1 MVNTEELWEIGN
13 LMWTFQ
19 TYGLSSDRGKCAE
32 QVGVQVADDE
42 ALKSL
47 RSGLAFADIGFL
59 EKGREGI
66 LKALELDPAVFER
79 APGPDECWLLCA
91 KAGTGASGGGFP
103 ACDLDQSAHGPPSE
117 PGLASGGPSKKTGHR
132 LAAALPQDE
141 PVKQAVIARQAHVDG
156 RCEV

>member
-19 TYGLSSDRGKCAE
+19 TYGLSWDRGKCAE

-79 APGPDECWLLCA
+79 APGLDECWLLCA
-91 KAGTGASGGGFP
+91 KAFAESDSERAVAAFRRATSINPRMALRVNP
-103 ACDLDQSAHGPPSE
+103 AW
-117 PGLASGGPSKKTGHR
+117 R
-132 LAAALPQDE
+132 LADLLKEQGFA
-141 PVKQAVIARQAHVDG
+141 
-156 RCEV
+156 